1 MSNDYVSREP
11 EGTTAR
17 RPLPGP
23 YREQDVEDALAWYAA
38 ADAYDYE
45 RMEREAGKKVR
56 AEVDDGY
63 SDSVSSGARRRDRD
77 QEAGLE

>member
-1 MSNDYVSREP
+1 MNADREP

-23 YREQDVEDALAWYAA
+23 YREQDVLDALAWYAA

-45 RMEREAGKKVR
+45 RNASPAKVR
-56 AEVDDGY
+56 AEVDNGY
-63 SDSVSSGARRRDRD
+63 SDSVSSAARRRDAE
-77 QEAGLE
+77 QERGIE